1 MDIIA
6 SALRLLDLG
15 SPWVAQYGLLI
26 GAAAVFG
33 QAIPGVTLVLPGF
46 AISLAL
52 GAFCAAGTLNF
63 THVLAAAWLGG
74 VLGLLFTFQLGR
86 RLGTVAHRSRFQ
98 IRERV
103 LAALRSDPA
112 LPLYYVYA
120 TPVRQ
125 TLPYLAGSMGYPFPR
140 WVGYNLLGVLPWVAC
155 QLAIGYVAGAAIES
169 GNPVYL
175 SAGFVVLFGT
185 ALAATSLVLRRV
197 NSFAAED
204 KADADAPQTEAE
216 GASGP

>member
-1 MDIIA
+1 VDVIA
-6 SALRLLDLG
+6 SAHRLLELG

-33 QAIPGVTLVLPGF
+33 QAIPGVALVLPGF
-46 AISLAL
+46 AICLAL
-52 GAFCAAGTLNF
+52 GAFCAAGSLNF

-86 RLGTVAHRSRFQ
+86 KFGTLAHKSRFQ

-103 LAALRSDPA
+103 LAALRQDPA

-125 TLPYLAGSMGYPFPR
+125 TLPYLAGSMGYPFSR
-140 WVGYNLLGVLPWVAC
+140 WAGYNLLGVLPWVAC
-155 QLAIGYVAGAAIES
+155 QLAIGYVAGAAIKS
-169 GNPVYL
+169 GNPLYL
-175 SAGFVVLFGT
+175 SASFAVLFGT

-197 NSFAAED
+197 NSFSA
-204 KADADAPQTEAE
+204 QSHTEE
-216 GASGP
+216 LE